1 MRKSKPKR
9 AKRRKRGARRAA
21 GGHVRVVDR
30 GPNRCALC
38 GGRIGRNDDRVMLG
52 SHSTYAHMR
61 CVIRYSFSMMRQTG
75 AGNHGGAVKAHGGAS
90 RSSAEKRHPLRG

>member
-1 MRKSKPKR
+1 MLI
-9 AKRRKRGARRAA
+9 G
-21 GGHVRVVDR
+21 

-61 CVIRYSFSMMRQTG
+61 CVIRYSFSVMRQDT
-75 AGNHGGAVKAHGGAS
+75 GGA
-90 RSSAEKRHPLRG
+90 RPRGDKNISQPPDYGVV